1 MLLHSVNPFF
11 VYCPL
16 VLSVKKEGGVDLDSY
31 VFFLVEEVVTSGS
44 IPAYQRR
51 GKEDGSH

>member
-1 MLLHSVNPFF
+1 MLLHSGNPFF

-44 IPAYQRR
+44 ITAYQRR
-51 GKEDGSH
+51 GNEDGSH